1 MKTNINILRLDQD
14 QLQKI
19 QVQGFPFE
27 IEPASLDQS
36 SNRLS
41 YTKAVAVSQPSRM
54 L

>member
-1 MKTNINILRLDQD
+1 MKININILRLDQD

-19 QVQGFPFE
+19 QVQGFPF
-27 IEPASLDQS
+27 EPASLDQS